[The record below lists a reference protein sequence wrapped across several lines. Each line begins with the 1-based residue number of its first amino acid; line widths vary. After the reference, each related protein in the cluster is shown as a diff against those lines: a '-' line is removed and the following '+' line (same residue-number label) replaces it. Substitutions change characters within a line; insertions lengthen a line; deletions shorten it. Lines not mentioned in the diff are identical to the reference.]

1 MINLHKALLYV
12 MIVGAHTGAKSRRT
26 LARTSPERP
35 AVNTRGNAAHS
46 THPSASSDSSKSA
59 SHPIPAHTHTTAH
72 TVSTSTT
79 TSVASGVRPQQL
91 ADEAVA
97 LTRRWLAEAANHP
110 ADPSAARLAGV
121 LRDPNGLDFTV
132 GFVDG
137 VVRPED
143 LSVAGRHLGE
153 LVPLT
158 PAFLPAPMRAAIKA
172 GGIFAK
178 PLPRVVVPIARRVL
192 REMVSHLIVDAT
204 DAKLGPA
211 IAKLKREGV
220 HLNVNLLGEAILG
233 EREAER
239 RLEGTKQLLARP
251 DVDYVSIKVSSTVAP
266 HNHWAFDE
274 AIDKIETHL
283 VPLFNQAVS
292 ASPHKFINLDMEEYK
307 DLDLTLAVFTRILD
321 RPEFHSLE
329 AGIVLQAYMPDAL
342 GAMVHLQEWSAKRVA
357 RGGAPIKVR
366 LVKGANLPM
375 ELVQSAVTGWPAA
388 TWDTKQASD
397 TSYKAV
403 LDYAL
408 RPDRTKNVRVGIA
421 GHNLFD
427 IALAWL
433 LAKSRGTT
441 DGIEFEMLL
450 GMATGQAE
458 AVRREVGHLLLYTP
472 VVHPAEFDVAIA
484 YLIRRLEE
492 GASHENFMSAVFELH
507 ENQELF
513 AREEARFRA
522 SLADLEAI
530 TGDGS
535 DAALR
540 VPAPNRTQN
549 RARTDAAAQVPDPDT
564 SFANTPDTD
573 PDLLAN
579 RVWGREIAGRMTASQ
594 LGVAA
599 VAEARIESSEALE
612 AAIERGVAAAAS
624 WRELGADGRASVLHR
639 AGALME
645 ARRAELLEVMGAECG
660 KTLDQSDPEVSEAI
674 DFAHYYATLGR
685 ELENVSGA
693 NHTPQQLIAVIP
705 PWNFPVAIPAGGT
718 CAGLASGAAVILK
731 PATQAARSGAV
742 MVEAI
747 WQALDEAGVSRDVLQ
762 LVQFPQRELGS
773 QLVADPRVGRVILT
787 GAYETATAFRELRQ
801 DMPILAE
808 TSGKNA
814 IIVTP
819 TADLDLAA
827 RDVVQSAFGHA
838 GQKCSAAS
846 LVVLV
851 GSVATSRRFH
861 DQLLDA
867 VRSLQVGTPEHLTT
881 QMGPVIAAPS
891 GKLLRGLTTL
901 SPGESWVVQPAPVAS
916 TSPLAASEAERAQG
930 ETRLWSPGVRGGV
943 KRGSEYH
950 LTEYFGPILGV
961 MTASTLDEAI
971 DIVNDIDYGLT
982 SGLHSLDR
990 GEIGQWLER
999 IEAGNLYVNRGIT
1012 GAIVRRQP
1020 FGGWKKSAIGAG
1032 TKAGGPSYLMGLV
1045 DWHDD
1050 PAGAAGEV
1058 GAPDA
1063 SGTPGNPREALPSAG
1078 DVMPAARP
1086 VLQAVRATA
1095 SAADL
1100 EWLESALASDASAWS
1115 GEFGVARD
1123 VSALG
1128 VERNVLRY
1136 LPVPVTIRV
1145 AADASL
1151 AEAAREIAAGV
1162 AAGSRLTVSSVNPL
1176 PEQLGRVVAASG
1188 GTVKVEDLSAWRA
1201 HVARLAAVTGPKAGA
1216 RIRLVAGASLAE
1228 ASEQIFAAAAGKPEI
1243 TVYAGAPLVAG
1254 RVAMLPYLR
1263 EQAVSITA
1271 HRFGTPNR
1279 LTEGLI

>member
-1 MINLHKALLYV
+1 M
-12 MIVGAHTGAKSRRT
+12 T
-26 LARTSPERP
+26 
-35 AVNTRGNAAHS
+35 
-46 THPSASSDSSKSA
+46 
-59 SHPIPAHTHTTAH
+59 
-72 TVSTSTT
+72 
-79 TSVASGVRPQQL
+79 RPQDL

-97 LTRRWLAEAANHP
+97 LTRRWLAEAADYP
-110 ADPSAARLAGV
+110 ADPAATRLAGV
-121 LRDPNGLDFTV
+121 LKDPNGLDFTV
-132 GFVDG
+132 GFVDS

-143 LSVAGRHLGE
+143 LSVAGKHLGE

-158 PAFLPAPMRAAIKA
+158 PAFLPAPMRAAIQA
-172 GGIFAK
+172 GGVFAK

-204 DAKLGPA
+204 DSKLGPA
-211 IAKLKREGV
+211 IKKIKRDGV
-220 HLNVNLLGEAILG
+220 HLNINLLGEAILG

-239 RLEGTKQLLARP
+239 RIDGTEKLLARP

-274 AIDKIETHL
+274 AIDKIEQHL
-283 VPLFNQAVS
+283 VPLFRQAAQS
-292 ASPHKFINLDMEEYK
+292 TPHKFINLDMEEYK
-307 DLDLTLAVFTRILD
+307 DLDLTLAVFTRILG
-321 RPEFHSLE
+321 RPEFTDLA
-329 AGIVLQAYMPDAL
+329 AGIVLQAYLPDAL
-342 GAMVHLQEWSAKRVA
+342 GAMMHLQEWSAARVA
-357 RGGAPIKVR
+357 KGGAPIKVR

-375 ELVQSAVTGWPAA
+375 ELVQAAVHGWPAA
-388 TWDTKQASD
+388 TWDSKQASD

-408 RPDRTKNVRVGIA
+408 HPARIKNVRLGIA

-427 IALAWL
+427 VALAWL
-433 LAKSRGTT
+433 LAKTRGTT

-472 VVHPAEFDVAIA
+472 VVHPGEFDVAIA

-492 GASHENFMSAVFELH
+492 GASHENFMSAVFEMGDN
-507 ENQELF
+507 EALF

-535 DAALR
+535 DAALQTPR
-540 VPAPNRTQN
+540 PNRTQD
-549 RARTDAAAQVPDPDT
+549 RAAEREADRTQDRAPDPAT
-564 SFANTPDTD
+564 LFVNTPDTD
-573 PDLLAN
+573 PDLPAN
-579 RVWGREIAGRMTASQ
+579 RAWGREIAGRMATSQ
-594 LGVAA
+594 LGMQA
-599 VAEARIESSEALE
+599 VANARVESEAALE
-612 AAIERGVAAAAS
+612 ASIERGVAASQA

-639 AGALME
+639 AGELMG
-645 ARRAELLEVMGAECG
+645 ARRGELLEVMGSECG
-660 KTLDQSDPEVSEAI
+660 KTLDQGDPEVSEAI

-685 ELENVSGA
+685 ELEAVGGA
-693 NHTPQQLIAVIP
+693 THTPQQVIAVIP

-718 CAGLASGAAVILK
+718 CAGLASGAVVILK

-747 WQALDEAGVSRDVLQ
+747 WQAFDEAGVSRDVLQ
-762 LVQFPQRELGS
+762 LVQFPKRELGS

-787 GAYETATAFRELRQ
+787 GGYETAAAFRALRH
-801 DMPILAE
+801 DLPLLAE

-827 RDVVQSAFGHA
+827 RDVAQSAFGHA

-846 LVVLV
+846 LVILV

-867 VRSLQVGTPEHLTT
+867 VRSLQVGTPEHLST
-881 QMGPVIAAPS
+881 QMGPVIAAPT
-891 GKLLRGLTTL
+891 GKLKRGLTTL
-901 SPGESWVVQPAPVAS
+901 APGETWVVKPAPFVS
-916 TSPLAASEAERAQG
+916 DSPLSASAVERAAG
-930 ETRLWSPGVRGGV
+930 ETRLWSPGVRAGV

-961 MTASTLDEAI
+961 MTAATLDEAI
-971 DIVNDIDYGLT
+971 DTVNDIDYGLT

-1045 DWHDD
+1045 DWADAD
-1050 PAGAAGEV
+1050 SSAEAAASTANTVSTASTATDTGARLVQPLA
-1058 GAPDA
+1058 
-1063 SGTPGNPREALPSAG
+1063 
-1078 DVMPAARP
+1078 AARP
-1086 VLQAVRATA
+1086 LLAAARSA
-1095 SAADL
+1095 SLLDAADIA
-1100 EWLESALASDASAWS
+1100 WLERALASDATAWE

-1136 LPVPVTIRV
+1136 LPVPVTVRV
-1145 AADASL
+1145 SADAPL
-1151 AEAAREIAAGV
+1151 ARVVRELAAALAAGGKV
-1162 AAGSRLTVSSVNPL
+1162 TVSSEQTL
-1176 PEQLGRVVAASG
+1176 PSWLTRALTAARRDDGAGGSVDNVDSDVVVEPAA
-1188 GTVKVEDLSAWRA
+1188 AWRA
-1201 HVARLAAVTGPKAGA
+1201 RCAKLAAATGPHAGA
-1216 RIRLVAGASLAE
+1216 RIRLVAGSSRE
-1228 ASEQIFAAAAGKPEI
+1228 AAAAEIFTATRGKPDVAVYSGE
-1243 TVYAGAPLVAG
+1243 TVTAG
-1254 RVAMLPYLR
+1254 RVTLLPYLR